1 MRNHK
6 LIPMLLHTRGAR
18 KLQSVAARTAPAE
31 LESGTLYKLST
42 PTVIPNALEQYMSEP
57 RFCDEDDTISIYKV
71 PRNLRRVE
79 TKAYRP
85 SIISIGP
92 FHHGAGSLQA
102 MEKLKERY
110 FSRLMHPSSQNAP
123 KMETLLQAMRKLEEE
138 ARSCYSEAI
147 QLSSEKFTNMMVID
161 GCFIIEL
168 LREII
173 GSSPQKSTNIRRWM
187 LPIIRRDLIML
198 ENQLPLF
205 VLSELFELTGGRSRS
220 PNLNLEQ
227 LALHFFS
234 PLMSREMEKVKIS
247 ISVAQEGQAK
257 HFLDL
262 FRTTILP
269 RMATRG
275 KEPHM
280 FRSTTELRES
290 GVKLKIKEDCRP
302 LELSFKRGV
311 LKIPPL
317 YIDDYRG
324 TLFRNMIA
332 FEQCN
337 AASKTD
343 VTTYLFFLDGLINS
357 AKDVGLLHYAG
368 VIQHTLGTNKE
379 VANLINKLCKEVAR
393 NTDES
398 YLHKM
403 VWEINCHCND
413 SLKRVRAR
421 LAHDYF
427 SNPWAS
433 ISTIAAI
440 VLLYLTLLQTCCGYA
455 TSRTDLAKTGFWYA
469 ITQSFFVPF
478 SWPPF
483 SKEDLTMPEEFK
495 AYTLNQAPLIGFVEN
510 LA

>member
-6 LIPMLLHTRGAR
+6 LIPMLSHTQRAR
-18 KLQSVAARTAPAE
+18 KLRSVAARTAPAE

-42 PTVIPNALEQYMSEP
+42 PRVIPKVLEQCKSEP
-57 RFCDEDDTISIYKV
+57 ILCDEDDIISIYRV

-85 SIISIGP
+85 NIISIGP

-102 MEKLKERY
+102 MEKLKEQ
-110 FSRLMHPSSQNAP
+110 FFCRLIHPSSQNAP
-123 KMETLLQAMRKLEEE
+123 RMGTLLQAMRKLEEE

-147 QLSSEKFTNMMVID
+147 QLSI
-161 GCFIIEL
+161 
-168 LREII
+168 
-173 GSSPQKSTNIRRWM
+173 
-187 LPIIRRDLIML
+187 
-198 ENQLPLF
+198 
-205 VLSELFELTGGRSRS
+205 
-220 PNLNLEQ
+220 
-227 LALHFFS
+227 
-234 PLMSREMEKVKIS
+234 
-247 ISVAQEGQAK
+247 AQEGQAK

-262 FRTTILP
+262 FRTNILP

-280 FRSTTELRES
+280 FRSTTELIES
-290 GVKLKIKEDCRP
+290 GVKLNIKEDCRP

-311 LKIPPL
+311 LRIPPL
-317 YIDDYRG
+317 YIDEYRG

-332 FEQCN
+332 FEQCH
-337 AASKTD
+337 AACDPD

-403 VWEINCHCND
+403 VWEINRHCND
-413 SLKRVRAR
+413 SLKKVRAR

-440 VLLYLTLLQTCCGYA
+440 VLLYLTLLQACCGYA
-455 TSRTDLAKTGFWYA
+455 MSRTNLEETGFWYT

-478 SWPPF
+478 SWSPY
-483 SKEDLTMPEEFK
+483 SNEDFTMPEEFK
-495 AYTLNQAPLIGFVEN
+495 AYTINPAPLIGFVEN